1 MSTAAGEVVLEA
13 RGLRKHY
20 GPVVAAAGMDL
31 EIRRG
36 EVMALVGDN
45 GAGKSTLVKMLSG
58 AIRPDAGEIVHR
70 GRAIQLHGP
79 HDARERGIETTYQDL
94 ALAPNRDVIAN
105 LYLGREIV
113 RGGLLKP
120 LGILDRRE
128 MTRRATD
135 QLSRLGVRLPALTG
149 TPVGRMSG
157 GQQQGVAVARAASW
171 ATDVLF
177 MDEPTA
183 ALGVRQSEAVLQ
195 VARRIAQSGVGVV
208 LITHIMPH
216 VMEVADR
223 VVVLR
228 HGRKV
233 ADMTAAELRQDR
245 LIALM
250 AGYEE
255 GEAA

>member
-1 MSTAAGEVVLEA
+1 MSALGEVVLEA
-13 RGLRKHY
+13 RGLEKHY
-20 GPVVAAAGMDL
+20 GAVVAADGQDL
-31 EIRRG
+31 QIRRG

-58 AIRPDAGEIVHR
+58 AIRPDAGTIVHR
-70 GRAIQLHGP
+70 GREIHLHGP

-94 ALAPNRDVIAN
+94 ALAPNRDVVSN

-113 RGGLLKP
+113 RGGVWKP
-120 LGILDRRE
+120 FGLLDRRA
-128 MTRRATD
+128 MTRQATE
-135 QLSRLGVRLPALTG
+135 QLSTLGVRLPALTG
-149 TPVGRMSG
+149 TPVGQMSG
-157 GQQQGVAVARAASW
+157 GQQQGVAVARAAAW

-183 ALGVRQSEAVLQ
+183 ALGVRQSQAVLD
-195 VARRIAQSGVGVV
+195 VARRIAQGGVGVV

-228 HGRKV
+228 HGRQV
-233 ADMTAAELRQDR
+233 ADMPSAELRQDR

-250 AGYEE
+250 SGYEE
-255 GEAA
+255 GDAA